1 MIMDGLRKKLK
12 DFLSG
17 KDNPQGKAL
26 YDAWYKSFDDT
37 KAPIEDPSPEDIARE
52 LDHIKGRESKTVV
65 QLTPRVPYWRM
76 AAAVLLLASIGIA
89 LYVSNF
95 NPFQHAVPYSEHV
108 TEKGQRLALT
118 LPDGSSVWLNADT
131 KLRAPEAFDGGLREV
146 FLEGEA
152 YFNVAH
158 DPRRPFIIHT
168 GQVTT
173 TVLGTAFN
181 VRNYPGQL
189 PEVAVVSGKVSVQTG
204 QGAGHTAVV
213 LERGHRAI
221 VAPLNILTDI
231 FDDFERYET
240 WKDGKLVFEDRPI
253 SEVLATIS
261 RYYGIDVR
269 VKDPNLGTCR
279 ISTTLESITKQE
291 AIDLLCLLLKATAEN
306 KNNTYWLSGPG
317 CN

>member
-1 MIMDGLRKKLK
+1 
-12 DFLSG
+12 
-17 KDNPQGKAL
+17 
-26 YDAWYKSFDDT
+26 
-37 KAPIEDPSPEDIARE
+37 
-52 LDHIKGRESKTVV
+52 
-65 QLTPRVPYWRM
+65 
-76 AAAVLLLASIGIA
+76 
-89 LYVSNF
+89 
-95 NPFQHAVPYSEHV
+95 
-108 TEKGQRLALT
+108 LT

-131 KLRAPEAFDGGLREV
+131 KLRAPGAFDGGPREV

-158 DPRRPFIIHT
+158 DPRRPFIIHA

-204 QGAGHTAVV
+204 QGAEHTEVI

-221 VAPLNILTDI
+221 VTPLNILTDI
-231 FDDFERYET
+231 FQDFERYET

-269 VKDPNLGTCR
+269 VKDPSLGTCR
-279 ISTTLESITKQE
+279 ISTTLESISEKE
-291 AIDLLCLLLKATAEN
+291 AIDLLCLLLKATTEN
-306 KNNTYWLSGPG
+306 KNNIYWLSGPG